1 MTDSVRLR
9 RRLVRDLRRD
19 GSLSDD
25 RVAAAFATVP
35 RHEFVPDQPKKDV
48 YTDRAFITKQVDGVP
63 TSSSSQ
69 PSIMALMLEQ
79 LDVAPGMRVLEIG
92 AGTGYNAALLSALVG
107 DDGHVTTVDIDV
119 DTAEAAR
126 EHLRSAGCKRVEVL
140 AVDGGFGHRDGA
152 PYDRIIA
159 TAACW
164 QIPQPWIEQLAEGGL
179 IVLPFRLNGAHVSLA
194 LRKHGDELLSV
205 GAEMCGFMPLRG
217 AFGPQHAHILAL
229 PDMRVAADTE
239 LGARMWRSVARLLQ
253 DGRQVR
259 VAFPRGRDRRNSPLY
274 YLILQGK
281 PVLLI
286 LRRIDSWGDVPFALA
301 VSAES
306 AISLPWHRPKGGWL
320 TLFGS
325 DEGLEF
331 LRDALARWQV
341 EGRPDLRD
349 LQVRVRP
356 SRARASSGLP
366 RRVDGRY
373 RFRRGGHLYELW
385 FER

>member
-1 MTDSVRLR
+1 M
-9 RRLVRDLRRD
+9 
-19 GSLSDD
+19 
-25 RVAAAFATVP
+25 
-35 RHEFVPDQPKKDV
+35 PDQPKKDV

-107 DDGHVTTVDIDV
+107 DDGQVTTVDIDV

-205 GAEMCGFMPLRG
+205 RAEMCGFMPLRG
-217 AFGPQHAHILAL
+217 AFGPTYDIRTADAL
-229 PDMRVAADTE
+229 ISSDVE
-239 LGARMWRSVARLLQ
+239 LRPALRRSLPKLLRDGRSARLPY
-253 DGRQVR
+253 
-259 VAFPRGRDRRNSPLY
+259 PRARDARNTPLY
-274 YLILQGK
+274 YLVLQGM
-281 PVLLI
+281 PVVRVI
-286 LRRIDSWGDVPFALA
+286 RQVDSWGLAPFALIASPQSA
-301 VSAES
+301 VA
-306 AISLPWHRPKGGWL
+306 LPWQRPKRGRVDL
-320 TLFGS
+320 YGS
-325 DEGLEF
+325 EEALKF
-331 LRDALARWQV
+331 TRNALADWQA
-341 EGRPDLRD
+341 EGKPDLRD

-356 SRARASSGLP
+356 SRAAARSGLP
-366 RRVDGRY
+366 RRVDGRS
-373 RFRRGGHLYELW
+373 RFRLYERW

>member
-19 GSLSDD
+19 GFLSDD

-35 RHEFVPDQPKKDV
+35 RDVFVPDQPKKDV

-92 AGTGYNAALLSALVG
+92 AGTGYNAALIANLAG
-107 DDGHVTTVDIDV
+107 PDGRVVAVDIDPEV
-119 DTAEAAR
+119 AEGARTHLDAAGYNGHIEIVTA
-126 EHLRSAGCKRVEVL
+126 
-140 AVDGGFGHRDGA
+140 DGGFGHPPMA

-205 GAEMCGFMPLRG
+205 RAEMCGFMPLRG
-217 AFGPQHAHILAL
+217 AFGPTYDIRTTDAL
-229 PDMRVAADTE
+229 ISSDVE
-239 LGARMWRSVARLLQ
+239 LRPALRRSLPKLLRDGRSARLPY
-253 DGRQVR
+253 
-259 VAFPRGRDRRNSPLY
+259 PRARDARNTPLY
-274 YLILQGK
+274 YLVLQGM
-281 PVLLI
+281 PVVRVI
-286 LRRIDSWGDVPFALA
+286 RQVDSWGLAPFALIASPQSA
-301 VSAES
+301 VA
-306 AISLPWHRPKGGWL
+306 LPWQRPKRGRVDL
-320 TLFGS
+320 YGS
-325 DEGLEF
+325 EEALKF
-331 LRDALARWQV
+331 TRNALADWQA
-341 EGRPDLRD
+341 EGKPDLRD

-356 SRARASSGLP
+356 SRARARSGLP